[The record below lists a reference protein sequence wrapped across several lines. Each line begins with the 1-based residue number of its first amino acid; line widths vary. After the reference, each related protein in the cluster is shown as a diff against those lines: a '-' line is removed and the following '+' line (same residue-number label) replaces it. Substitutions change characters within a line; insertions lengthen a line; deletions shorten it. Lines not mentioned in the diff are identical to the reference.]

1 MPLYIHFSFTRRIFH
16 LLLVTK
22 VRLFEKSSV
31 RRENLGTRLLSGSSI
46 GWFHYLFVWNKIYF
60 FLTHKP
66 WYFMKKSIAFDR
78 FFDRVLEK
86 RETSAL
92 KARARDSRANWDWAL
107 KAIKWRRSMQNMCVV
122 KLDRKVTFLDSR
134 YSYITSIGS
143 LTYSDVAWQK
153 VSHWSCEVC
162 SSLI

>member
-78 FFDRVLEK
+78 VFDRVLEK

-92 KARARDSRANWDWAL
+92 KARARHWRANWDWAL
-107 KAIKWRRSMQNMCVV
+107 KVTKKATEDAEHVCSYIGP
-122 KLDRKVTFLDSR
+122 KVTFLDSR
-134 YSYITSIGS
+134 YSYTGISPR
-143 LTYSDVAWQK
+143 SD
-153 VSHWSCEVC
+153 
-162 SSLI
+162 L